1 MACIGE
7 VLYTAHCGDSR
18 AVLSRAGQAV
28 QLTRDHKPNLP
39 AESKRIREAGGRIDF
54 SNCWRVIV
62 EPKAGCPGS
71 GLAVS
76 RSFGDLA
83 FKEPCRSVWK
93 CCSTGVC
100 YHPLEGRWM

>member
-1 MACIGE
+1 M
-7 VLYTAHCGDSR
+7 AHCGDSR